1 MIYAYSSEITFSL
14 SYCSSMAIHK
24 FHSFAQFFFFFQVPV
39 VPLQRPDEMQI
50 PNPSWM
56 QTSAYEDMS
65 CELGIPTMFTWSYG
79 GKDVA
84 VEGSWDD
91 WKTRFQ
97 EKKKSLDYLFS
108 VRCTDS
114 FPSSYVHLVFQV
126 GLTEIREGL
135 YYYESTA
142 IRCLPV

>member
-1 MIYAYSSEITFSL
+1 MLTSFPITFLL
-14 SYCSSMAIHK
+14 SNCSSLL
-24 FHSFAQFFFFFQVPV
+24 HSFVRFSFFFSIQVPV

-65 CELGIPTMFTWSYG
+65 CEQGIPTMITWSYG

-97 EKKKSLDYLFS
+97 KKQNNTSL
-108 VRCTDS
+108 
-114 FPSSYVHLVFQV
+114 
-126 GLTEIREGL
+126 
-135 YYYESTA
+135 
-142 IRCLPV
+142 